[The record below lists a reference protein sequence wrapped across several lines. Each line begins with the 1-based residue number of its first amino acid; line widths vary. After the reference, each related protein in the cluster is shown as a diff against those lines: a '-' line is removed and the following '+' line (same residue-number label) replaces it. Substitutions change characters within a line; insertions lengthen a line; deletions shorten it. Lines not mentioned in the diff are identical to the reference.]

1 MSHSQNLGQQ
11 WLKNAFDYKPRNGW
25 SIDVFG
31 HGAAV
36 PYLLRES
43 GIDTAVIQRVHF
55 AWKQWLAEK
64 QSGDFNWRQVGLN
77 TYELSRVST
86 PVPVQLI
93 TIFYHLFVLMQ
104 MWDASGETDV
114 LTHNRPYDIYSIKH
128 SCGPH
133 PQTCLNFD
141 FRKVC

>member
-1 MSHSQNLGQQ
+1 M
-11 WLKNAFDYKPRNGW
+11 KNAFDYKPTNGW

-36 PYLLRES
+36 PYLLKES
-43 GIDTAVIQRVHF
+43 GIGTTVVQRLHF

-64 QSGDFNWRQVGLN
+64 QSGDFMWRQV
-77 TYELSRVST
+77 
-86 PVPVQLI
+86 
-93 TIFYHLFVLMQ
+93 
-104 MWDASGETDV
+104 WDDSGDCDV

-133 PQTCLNFD
+133 PQTCINFD
-141 FRKVC
+141 FRKVNTLFFYFGL